1 MAKSINCPREK
12 NKFKRIGEIVGSYR
26 ILDIIDNGTG
36 KMMDATALLEC
47 KNCKVQVYRPYKSLS
62 QMRFQAKKYTESGIF
77 YEGCKVCNKNE
88 MVTKLSTFQVG
99 TKLYDGRIITKIEK
113 RPSGF
118 LRDAKVTIYCEKC
131 RKNSNIIYNSLAILN
146 NTKTV
151 CKSCR
156 KKEILPKTITKYK
169 NLVGTQIHVL
179 KIIGGWSF
187 NRQIDLS
194 KVKCQCTKCG
204 NISIK
209 RVGNLKSFKRQ
220 PIRGCSECP
229 QRSNVGHMFPRNH
242 DLSGLRFGIFKVLEF
257 SHVSEKKCKERF
269 WKIQCNCGNIQL
281 KSTGALTRNL
291 RKTIPAKYCS
301 KCYTQFNTKYKVGM
315 VLVNGFK
322 ITDMNINNKTFECE
336 CGNCKSKSIY
346 KFHTLLAKLKV
357 KNSTCKQCHKL
368 THGESKTR
376 FWKIWNITIA
386 MFRRKNVLFDD
397 RWEDYTQFKE
407 DMLDSYIEGYELVSD
422 NGIWNKQNCKWVQ
435 KIKNKEEK

>member
-1 MAKSINCPREK
+1 MTKSINCPREK

-26 ILDIIDNGTG
+26 ILDIIDDGTG
-36 KMMDATALLEC
+36 KVMNATVLLEC
-47 KNCKVQVYRPYKSLS
+47 KNCKVQVHRPYKSLS
-62 QMRFQAKKYTESGIF
+62 QMRFQAKKFAESGIF
-77 YEGCKVCNKNE
+77 YEGCRVCNKNE
-88 MVTKLSTFQVG
+88 IIAKLSTFQVG
-99 TKLYDGRIITKIEK
+99 AKLYDGRTITKIEK
-113 RPSGF
+113 DSSDLLSNAR
-118 LRDAKVTIYCEKC
+118 VTIHCEKC
-131 RKNSNIIYNSLAILN
+131 RKNSNVIYNSLAVIN
-146 NTKTV
+146 RTKTV
-151 CKSCR
+151 CKNC
-156 KKEILPKTITKYK
+156 KKREILANTITKYK
-169 NLVGTQIHVL
+169 NLVGTQMNVH

-209 RVGNLKSFKRQ
+209 RVGSLKCFKRQ
-220 PIRGCSECP
+220 LIKSCSECP
-229 QRSNVGHMFPRNH
+229 QRDTGKHMFPKNH

-257 SHVSEKKCKERF
+257 SHVSDKKCRERF
-269 WKIQCNCGNIQL
+269 WKIKCNCGNIQL

-291 RKTIPAKYCS
+291 RKTIPAKYCE
-301 KCYTQFNTKYKVGM
+301 KCYTHFNTKYKVGM

-322 ITDMNINNKTFECE
+322 ITDININDKTFECE
-336 CGNCKSKSIY
+336 CGNCKSKDIY
-346 KFHTLLAKLKV
+346 KFHTLLAKLKAE
-357 KNSTCKQCHKL
+357 NSTCKQCHKR